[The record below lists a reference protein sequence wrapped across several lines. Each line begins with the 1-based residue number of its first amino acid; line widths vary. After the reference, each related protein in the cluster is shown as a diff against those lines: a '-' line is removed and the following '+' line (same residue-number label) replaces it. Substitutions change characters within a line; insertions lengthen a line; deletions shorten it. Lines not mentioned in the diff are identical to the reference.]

1 MQKRSR
7 SIFIFTILFAYIILQ
22 FLWWEILMV
31 KQTTE
36 IINEKQKIVALTSTD
51 PQQMQ
56 VEINQLLKT
65 KKLKTYMIA
74 GEGTVFLLLL
84 LYGIYRIR
92 KAYETETQLVTQQ
105 KNFVLSVTHELKTP
119 IAATK
124 LQLQTLLK
132 HKQLEENQREQLL
145 QSALKETN
153 RLNRLIEDVLLA
165 SQAEKNE
172 LIINTEN
179 INLSDLAKDTIE
191 NYYMEK
197 ISNGSLRINV
207 EPEVNVMAD
216 KLLFPS
222 IIINL
227 IDNAFKYSPENPQVV
242 FELKK
247 EGQQA
252 QIQVSD
258 NGIGVDVSQKEK
270 IFLKFYRIGNE
281 ETRKTKGTGLGLYIV
296 KTIVQAHGGKI
307 SVSNNQLKGS
317 VFTVSI

>member
-1 MQKRSR
+1 MKKRSR
-7 SIFIFTILFAYIILQ
+7 SIFIFTILFGYIILQ

-56 VEINQLLKT
+56 SEINQLHKT
-65 KKLKTYMIA
+65 KKIKIYMIA

-92 KAYETETQLVTQQ
+92 KAYETETQLVSQQ

-132 HKQLEENQREQLL
+132 HKQLDEEKREQLL
-145 QSALKETN
+145 QNALKETN

-165 SQAEKNE
+165 SRAEKNE
-172 LIINTEN
+172 LLLNTET
-179 INLSDLAKDTIE
+179 IHVSELARDIVE
-191 NYYMEK
+191 SYYKEK
-197 ISNGSLRINV
+197 MAEGSL
-207 EPEVNVMAD
+207 EVQIQPNLTAITD

-227 IDNAFKYSPENPQVV
+227 IDNAYKYSPENPKVS
-242 FELKK
+242 FELKG
-247 EGQQA
+247 EGKN
-252 QIQVSD
+252 IVMKFSD
-258 NGIGVDVSQKEK
+258 NGIGVTEEEREK
-270 IFLKFYRIGNE
+270 IFQKFYRVGNE

-296 KTIVQAHGGKI
+296 KTIVNAHGGKI
-307 SVSNNQLKGS
+307 SLAPNQPKGS
-317 VFTVSI
+317 AFTVII

>member
-1 MQKRSR
+1 MKKRSR

-56 VEINQLLKT
+56 SEINQLLKT
-65 KKLKTYMIA
+65 KKLKIYMIA

-92 KAYETETQLVTQQ
+92 KAYDTETQLVSQQ

-132 HKQLEENQREQLL
+132 HKQLDEEKREQLL

-165 SQAEKNE
+165 SRAEKNE
-172 LIINTEN
+172 LLLNTET
-179 INLSDLAKDTIE
+179 IPVSELAKDIIE
-191 NYYMEK
+191 SYYKEK
-197 ISNGSLRINV
+197 MADRSLNIQIQPNLT
-207 EPEVNVMAD
+207 AKTD

-227 IDNAFKYSPENPQVV
+227 IDNAFKYSPGNPKVN
-242 FELKK
+242 FELKG
-247 EGQQA
+247 EGQN
-252 QIQVSD
+252 IVMEFSD
-258 NGIGVDVSQKEK
+258 NGIGVTEAEREK
-270 IFLKFYRIGNE
+270 IFQKFYRVGNE

-296 KTIVQAHGGKI
+296 KTIVDAHGGKI
-307 SVSNNQLKGS
+307 SLASNQPKGS
-317 VFTVSI
+317 VFTVII

>member
-1 MQKRSR
+1 
-7 SIFIFTILFAYIILQ
+7 
-22 FLWWEILMV
+22 MV

-92 KAYETETQLVTQQ
+92 KAYETETQLVAQQ

-172 LIINTEN
+172 LIINTEK
-179 INLSDLAKDTIE
+179 INLSDLTKDTIE
-191 NYYMEK
+191 NYYKEK

-270 IFLKFYRIGNE
+270 IFLKFYRVGNE

>member
-1 MQKRSR
+1 MRKRSR

-31 KQTTE
+31 KQTSE

-56 VEINQLLKT
+56 LEINQLLKT
-65 KKLKTYMIA
+65 KKSKIYMIA

-84 LYGIYRIR
+84 VYGIYRIR
-92 KAYETETQLVTQQ
+92 KAYETETQLVSQQ

-132 HKQLEENQREQLL
+132 HKQLDEDKREQLL
-145 QSALKETN
+145 QNALKETN

-165 SQAEKNE
+165 SRADKNE
-172 LIINTEN
+172 LLMNTER
-179 INLSDLAKDTIE
+179 INLSDLAKDIIE
-191 NYYMEK
+191 SYYKERV
-197 ISNGSLRINV
+197 NDGSLL
-207 EPEVNVMAD
+207 VNIESDVYVLTD
-216 KLLFPS
+216 KVLFPS

-227 IDNAFKYSPENPQVV
+227 IDNAFKYSQENPKVS
-242 FELKK
+242 FELKR
-247 EGQQA
+247 EGQHA
-252 QIQVSD
+252 RLKISD
-258 NGIGVDVSQKEK
+258 NGIGVEAEQREK
-270 IFLKFYRIGNE
+270 IFEKFYRVGNE

-296 KTIVQAHGGKI
+296 KTIVDAHGGKI
-307 SVSNNQLKGS
+307 SLSTNQPKGS
-317 VFTVSI
+317 VFTITI

>member
-1 MQKRSR
+1 
-7 SIFIFTILFAYIILQ
+7 
-22 FLWWEILMV
+22 MV

-56 VEINQLLKT
+56 SEINQLLKT
-65 KKLKTYMIA
+65 KKLKIYMIA

-92 KAYETETQLVTQQ
+92 KAYDTETQLVSQQ

-132 HKQLEENQREQLL
+132 HKQLDEEKREQLL

-165 SQAEKNE
+165 SRAEKNE
-172 LIINTEN
+172 LLLNTET
-179 INLSDLAKDTIE
+179 IPVSELAKDIIE
-191 NYYMEK
+191 SYYKDKMAD
-197 ISNGSLRINV
+197 GSLNIQIQPNLT
-207 EPEVNVMAD
+207 AKTD

-227 IDNAFKYSPENPQVV
+227 IDNAFKYSPGNPKVN
-242 FELKK
+242 FELKG
-247 EGQQA
+247 EGQN
-252 QIQVSD
+252 IVMEFSD
-258 NGIGVDVSQKEK
+258 NGIGVTEEEREK
-270 IFLKFYRIGNE
+270 IFQKFYRVGNE

-296 KTIVQAHGGKI
+296 KTIVDAHGGKI
-307 SVSNNQLKGS
+307 SLASNQPKGS
-317 VFTVSI
+317 VFTVII

>member
-1 MQKRSR
+1 MKKRSR
-7 SIFIFTILFAYIILQ
+7 SIFIFTILFGYIILQ

-36 IINEKQKIVALTSTD
+36 IINEKQKIVALTATD

-56 VEINQLLKT
+56 SEINQLLKT
-65 KKLKTYMIA
+65 KKLKIYMIA

-92 KAYETETQLVTQQ
+92 KAYETETQLVSQQ

-132 HKQLEENQREQLL
+132 HKQLDEEKREQLL

-165 SQAEKNE
+165 SHAEKNE
-172 LIINTEN
+172 LLLSTETINV
-179 INLSDLAKDTIE
+179 SDLSKDIVE
-191 NYYMEK
+191 SYYKEK
-197 ISNGSLRINV
+197 MADGSL
-207 EPEVNVMAD
+207 EVQIQPNLTAFTD

-227 IDNAFKYSPENPQVV
+227 IDNAFKYSPENPKVS
-242 FELKK
+242 FELKG
-247 EGQQA
+247 EGKN
-252 QIQVSD
+252 IVMKFSD
-258 NGIGVDVSQKEK
+258 NGIGVTEEEREK
-270 IFLKFYRIGNE
+270 IFQKFYRVGNE

-296 KTIVQAHGGKI
+296 KTIVNAHGGKI
-307 SVSNNQLKGS
+307 SLASNQPKGS
-317 VFTVSI
+317 VFTVII